1 MTPRSKSPAGSSAA
15 FFQLI
20 AVFAVFLLI
29 AVDSDNRVYSRQ
41 AVLSNSVPQ
50 ISDAEEEIESSKA
63 PGFVNPVG
71 LSKIK
76 EIVKSE
82 GIKLVG
88 NKKKEWN
95 KMVSRVLTFN
105 LPTVEPIILTT
116 TTTTTT
122 PSPTTTT
129 TKKPSKYCG
138 YKAAAAGLT
147 ILGVASLF
155 NFSSPLKEQVLKLL
169 RNSSKSS
176 TEDPLK
182 NRGKGGGGGGGL
194 SLAYVITIIVAV
206 SALVAVLVFFY
217 SREGQEKNK
226 NTTEDA
232 EKEHQQQKKEED
244 NKSKEKS
251 TKDLLPAKKGDQTS
265 SITTTT
271 STFSDQHFPPS
282 KTPRSSEVLKTSAVP
297 KRKGLAAV
305 RRNERIPSFLTPS
318 SAASTTS
325 LLASIPSTSKISSR
339 ALPPPSAKVKVKQ
352 QPKQRQSS

>member
-155 NFSSPLKEQVLKLL
+155 NFSSPLKEQVLKFL

-182 NRGKGGGGGGGL
+182 NREKGGGSGGGL
-194 SLAYVITIIVAV
+194 SIAYVITILVAV
-206 SALVAVLVFFY
+206 SVALVAVLVFFY
-217 SREGQEKNK
+217 SREGQEKSK

-232 EKEHQQQKKEED
+232 EKEQQQQKKEED

-265 SITTTT
+265 SITT

-325 LLASIPSTSKISSR
+325 LLASIPSTSKISSS
-339 ALPPPSAKVKVKQ
+339 ALPLPSAKVKVKQ

>member
-41 AVLSNSVPQ
+41 AVLSKSVPQ

-63 PGFVNPVG
+63 PGFVNSVG

-155 NFSSPLKEQVLKLL
+155 NFSSPLKEQVLKFL

-217 SREGQEKNK
+217 SREGQEKSK

-232 EKEHQQQKKEED
+232 EKEQQQQKKEED
-244 NKSKEKS
+244 NKIKEKS
-251 TKDLLPAKKGDQTS
+251 TKRLPAKKGDQTS
-265 SITTTT
+265 SITT

-282 KTPRSSEVLKTSAVP
+282 KTPRSSEVRKTSTVP

-325 LLASIPSTSKISSR
+325 LLASISSTSKISSS
-339 ALPPPSAKVKVKQ
+339 ALPLPSSKVKVKQ